1 MPLAGSGRKTT
12 HATFGA
18 AVMEL
23 GLATTTLVPVAYS
36 IVKSVWLKVVFKVK
50 EGISFSFSSMLLLD
64 ADRERPDLAVLLAV
78 RPDLV
83 HNQPSQTDVG
93 RRHRTCDFFRIC
105 QHPSWLQGGNGRQN
119 ATSRLAAAR

>member
-64 ADRERPDLAVLLAV
+64 V

-119 ATSRLAAAR
+119 ATSR